1 MHQETKYRDEVE
13 TLQMVWEGMEETFLV
28 SRIQPGNKVTF
39 VDEPKVCDYTNLPAL
54 GEIDAI
60 PLQ

>member
-1 MHQETKYRDEVE
+1 
-13 TLQMVWEGMEETFLV
+13 MVWEGMEETFLV